1 MADEKKGITV
11 KIDADL
17 HAEVKAYV
25 ESQGL
30 TMAEFVSK
38 ALDDELHPKMNMNG
52 GTTMEKMRTMA
63 FQVPED
69 LFQKIKDYLN
79 RNHMTQKE
87 FVIGLITKEI
97 DRDLSARQEAAEAA
111 VTADEQ
117 DSEEYGEQDDD
128 ELSEGS
134 DEEFEND
141 EYDEDEDEDSEYDD
155 DDEDEDYDDEEDEDA
170 EFDEDEK
177 YDEGEDEDPDEEAD
191 EDEDTAEAEEPVM
204 E

>member
-1 MADEKKGITV
+1 MAEEKKGITV
-11 KIDADL
+11 KIDAGL

-25 ESQGL
+25 EAQGL

-38 ALDDELHPKMNMNG
+38 ALDDELHPKMTITG

-97 DRDLSARQEAAEAA
+97 DRDLTARQEAAEAA

-117 DSEEYGEQDDD
+117 DREEYGEQDED
-128 ELSEGS
+128 ELSEDS
-134 DEEFEND
+134 DED
-141 EYDEDEDEDSEYDD
+141 LEDEDEDSEYD

-170 EFDEDEK
+170 EFDEDDEESEC
-177 YDEGEDEDPDEEAD
+177 DEGEDEDTESEEDDEV
-191 EDEDTAEAEEPVM
+191 EDTAEAEEPVM

>member
-1 MADEKKGITV
+1 MAEEKKGITV

-38 ALDDELHPKMNMNG
+38 ALDDELHPKMTITG

-79 RNHMTQKE
+79 RNHMTQKD
-87 FVIGLITKEI
+87 FVLGLITKEI

-117 DSEEYGEQDDD
+117 DSKEYGEPEDN
-128 ELSEGS
+128 ELSDDS
-134 DEEFEND
+134 DEEFDDPDDDEDD
-141 EYDEDEDEDSEYDD
+141 EYDE
-155 DDEDEDYDDEEDEDA
+155 DEDEDYDDEEDEDA
-170 EFDEDEK
+170 EFDEDEE
-177 YDEGEDEDPDEEAD
+177 YDEAEDEAADEEAD